1 MIKKLAI
8 LVIEKADGSCTT
20 KVGEKGDISAEARA
34 LIRAANDNPGHDN
47 ERITALGEAGVLKSR
62 KWKGAAASAAPTTLV
77 PEPEPESTDG
87 DEEETEGADA
97 DAIRALLK
105 EKGVRVPP
113 RISLDNLIKMAQEH
127 GIEA

>member
-34 LIRAANDNPGHDN
+34 LIRAANDKPGHDI

-62 KWKGAAASAAPTTLV
+62 KWKGAAAPAAPVAPITD
-77 PEPEPESTDG
+77 PEIPEV
-87 DEEETEGADA
+87 DEEEPEGADA

-105 EKGVRVPP
+105 EKGVKVPP